1 MNLPAITQN
10 AIMAINPKPGQ
21 TAIETRRV
29 MVTLPE
35 ITQALTPVEYSVFLA
50 STKTRIKDLTPGE
63 VAEKL
68 KKLLRF
74 IAIDVGYR
82 IPDNAT
88 DWAYTQTRLFDLLQ
102 KYYNKLTLTEIKLA
116 FELALVGELNEYL
129 PKDGQGNPDTKHYQ
143 NFNAEYFSKILNA
156 YIKRQNEIC
165 AKAFEALPKQLPIEN
180 KGNSDVFIK
189 NLCRGFFFKYK
200 YSGRFDEDMIGLK
213 LVFDWLKEIGYIK
226 EFVISEADEIRA
238 FEIYKEDI
246 VKGFE
251 NRLQSNYILKHKEST
266 EIQLRAYIVARNKA
280 MQKALD
286 EMIKEEINI
295 ENYL

>member
-1 MNLPAITQN
+1 MNLHAITQN
-10 AIMAINPKPGQ
+10 AIMAIEPKPGQ
-21 TAIETRRV
+21 TAIETRRK
-29 MVTLPE
+29 MVELPE
-35 ITQALTPVEYSVFLA
+35 ITKALTPVEYSVFLA

-63 VAEKL
+63 VADKL

-102 KYYNKLTLTEIKLA
+102 KYYGKLTLTEIKLA
-116 FELALVGELNEYL
+116 FELALVGELNKYL

-165 AKAFEALPKQLPIEN
+165 AKAYDALPKQLPSVD
-180 KGNSDVFIK
+180 KSNSDNFIK
-189 NLCRGFFFKYK
+189 NLCRGVFLQYK
-200 YSGRFDEDMIGLK
+200 YRGRFEDTIGNK
-213 LVFDWLKEIGYIK
+213 LVFDWLDEIGYISA
-226 EFVISEADEIRA
+226 FVISEADEIRA
-238 FEIYKEDI
+238 FEIYKQDI
-246 VKGFE
+246 IKGFE
-251 NRLQSNYILKHKEST
+251 NRLKSNYILKHREST
-266 EIQLRAYIVARNKA
+266 EIQARAYIVARNKA
-280 MQKALD
+280 MRKAFD

-295 ENYL
+295 EDYL